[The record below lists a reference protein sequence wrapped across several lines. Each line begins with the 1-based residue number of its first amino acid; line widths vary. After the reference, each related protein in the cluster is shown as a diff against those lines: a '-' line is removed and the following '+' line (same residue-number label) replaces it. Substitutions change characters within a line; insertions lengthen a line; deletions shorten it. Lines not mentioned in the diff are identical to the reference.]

1 MSMSEGVRLRILS
14 RRRLNAKA
22 KAMALTPAV
31 KARSSRAFSPRGGA
45 AAETMAGSPEDT
57 EAISMK
63 PIGVS
68 MTAAATAPPDRIAM
82 IAPAGDLRFL
92 AMRIAII
99 FSTRQAALAFAK
111 RPSRS
116 EEHTSELQSLMRIP
130 YAV

>member
-68 MTAAATAPPDRIAM
+68 MTAAATEPPGRTATLST
-82 IAPAGDLRFL
+82 AGDLRCL
-92 AMRIAII
+92 EMR
-99 FSTRQAALAFAK
+99 FALTFFHAQHTVVQEQ
-111 RPSRS
+111 RVYVRVMLGGRRS
-116 EEHTSELQSLMRIP
+116 LYKKNEKS
-130 YAV
+130 

>member
-57 EAISMK
+57 DAISMK

-68 MTAAATAPPDRIAM
+68 MTDSAPAPPDRIAM
-82 IAPAGDLRFL
+82 ISHAGDSRFL
-92 AMRIAII
+92 AQRIPIT
-99 FSTRQAALAFAK
+99 SSNRQAALDLDL
-111 RPSRS
+111 
-116 EEHTSELQSLMRIP
+116 TSI
-130 YAV
+130 V